1 MDSGFLDLDEAS
13 GHEANVEFKREEAE
27 MTDTMLVSHFA
38 QQVTELKQAMAELT
52 LNQEREISRGY
63 SLPHR
68 RVVQRRPSPH
78 LRDLHPKAGNQ
89 HLLLWWRPG
98 VFSIH
103 PQRHGG
109 PPFQTVPTGR
119 RSLRWNYHPR
129 VTTPNDGGHPRSG
142 RPEGP
147 AG

>member
-63 SLPHR
+63 SLPH
-68 RVVQRRPSPH
+68 
-78 LRDLHPKAGNQ
+78 
-89 HLLLWWRPG
+89 
-98 VFSIH
+98 
-103 PQRHGG
+103 
-109 PPFQTVPTGR
+109 
-119 RSLRWNYHPR
+119 
-129 VTTPNDGGHPRSG
+129 
-142 RPEGP
+142 
-147 AG
+147 